1 MSIMPVMQW
10 GMYAIDIHFSGCDI
24 DAMADEANSERI
36 ITPMPPSLVKVID
49 DYRFAHRIAS
59 RAEAI
64 RQLIARG
71 LEASADS
78 EKSEK

>member
-1 MSIMPVMQW
+1 MPVMQW
-10 GMYAIDIHFSGCDI
+10 RMYAIDIHFLGCDI

-36 ITPMPPSLVKVID
+36 ITPMPPSLVKAID

-71 LEASADS
+71 LDADPNS
-78 EKSEK
+78 QPTKS